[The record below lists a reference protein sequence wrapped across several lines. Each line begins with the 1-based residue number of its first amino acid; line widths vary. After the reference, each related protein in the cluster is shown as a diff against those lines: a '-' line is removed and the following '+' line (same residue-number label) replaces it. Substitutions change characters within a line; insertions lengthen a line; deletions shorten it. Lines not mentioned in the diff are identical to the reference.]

1 MLKSYSDNDPALSSL
16 SKHKFMGYK
25 FKLLEKAHHGFQE
38 QRLRKN
44 KQSPGVLKECGVQV
58 LC

>member
-1 MLKSYSDNDPALSSL
+1 MLKSYSDNDSSLSSL

-25 FKLLEKAHHGFQE
+25 FKLLEEAYQGFQE
-38 QRLRKN
+38 QRLSKN
-44 KQSPGVLKECGVQV
+44 KQSPGVLKDCGVQI